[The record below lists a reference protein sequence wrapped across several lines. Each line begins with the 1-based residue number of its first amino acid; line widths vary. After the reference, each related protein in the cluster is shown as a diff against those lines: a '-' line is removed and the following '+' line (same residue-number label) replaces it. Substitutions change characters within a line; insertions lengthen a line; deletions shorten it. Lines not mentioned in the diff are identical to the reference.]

1 MEIVSSAMML
11 VNVNLVVHVPI
22 AIIAAAQA
30 AVEE

>member
-11 VNVNLVVHVPI
+11 VNLVVHVPI

>member
-11 VNVNLVVHVPI
+11 VNLVVHVPI
-22 AIIAAAQA
+22 AIIAAQA

>member
-11 VNVNLVVHVPI
+11 VNLVVHVPI

-30 AVEE
+30 AIEE

>member
-11 VNVNLVVHVPI
+11 VNLVVHVPI
-22 AIIAAAQA
+22 AIIAVAQA

>member
-11 VNVNLVVHVPI
+11 VNLVVHVPI
-22 AIIAAAQA
+22 AIIAAAQG

>member
-11 VNVNLVVHVPI
+11 VNLVVHMPI

>member
-1 MEIVSSAMML
+1 MKIVSSAMML
-11 VNVNLVVHVPI
+11 VNLVVHVPI